1 MIYRRFYFVIIVY
14 LVWMILLAL
23 AFAFS
28 YGKDLTYTIMS
39 LISLVFVTISFGVW
53 LNRTNKK
60 LAFFFSAV
68 RNEDTSLFFPEGVG
82 FANEKLLN
90 RSLNELNTRLK
101 NARINIELQ
110 EKFYKSIMERIST
123 GIVSFYNNGVVE
135 YTNPEIKRMFS
146 MDQISH
152 ISKLNSIDPKLTDL
166 LLKIESGEQKR
177 INVKVNHN
185 LLSLA
190 VHAQTIIIQNREV
203 KIVTLQDIKSELDMH
218 EMDSW
223 QKLIR
228 ILNHEIMNS
237 VAPITSLSSTIS
249 GFYRDGEDQRR
260 PELITPRIISD
271 TIRGLNIIEDH
282 GKGLIH
288 FVESY
293 RSLTQLPKP
302 EFTRVNIRE
311 FFERITILVNSYY
324 DSEGKKNKIRPV
336 ITSRVIPGDLTLMA
350 DDKLLAQVFLNVVKN
365 SIEAFANPVN
375 SHANSVTHNK
385 ILLEGSRSSDG
396 RIILTVQDNGP
407 GMDAE
412 TVEKIFV
419 PFFTTK
425 ESGSGIGLSLSRQI
439 IRIHNG
445 NISCDSAPGIGT
457 TISMIF

>member
-1 MIYRRFYFVIIVY
+1 MIYKRFWLVIVSY
-14 LVWMILLAL
+14 LTGMILLAL
-23 AFAFS
+23 AFAFNF
-28 YGKDLTYTIMS
+28 GKDLTYTI
-39 LISLVFVTISFGVW
+39 ISLFGLAMLIVSFGVW

-68 RNEDTSLFFPEGVG
+68 RNEDTSLFFPEGAG

-90 RSLNELNTRLK
+90 KSLNELNTKLK
-101 NARINIELQ
+101 NAKINIELQ
-110 EKFYKSIMERIST
+110 EKFYKSIMERIRT
-123 GIVSFYNNGVVE
+123 GIISFYENGFVE
-135 YTNPEIKRMFS
+135 FTNPEIKRMFGI
-146 MDQISH
+146 DQIPH
-152 ISKLNSIDPKLTDL
+152 INKLKNIDPKLVEL
-166 LLKIESGEQKR
+166 LEKIGSGEHKR

-190 VHAQTIIIQNREV
+190 VHSQSIIMQNREV

-249 GFYRDGEDQRR
+249 GFYKEGENQRS
-260 PELITPRIISD
+260 PDVITPRIISD

-302 EFTRVNIRE
+302 EFIRVNIQE

-324 DSEGKKNKIRPV
+324 DTEDGSNKVNKIIKTNVTPE
-336 ITSRVIPGDLTLMA
+336 DLTLMA
-350 DDKLLAQVFLNVVKN
+350 DDKLLAQVFINVIKN
-365 SIEAFANPVN
+365 SIEAFGKI
-375 SHANSVTHNK
+375 SEGDE
-385 ILLEGSRSSDG
+385 ILLNGSRNPDG
-396 RIILTVQDNGP
+396 RVVLSVQDNGP
-407 GMDAE
+407 GMDIE

-445 NISCDSAPGIGT
+445 NISCDSTPGSGT
-457 TISMIF
+457 TVTMIF

>member
-1 MIYRRFYFVIIVY
+1 MIYKRFYLIIVVY
-14 LVWMILLAL
+14 LTTMIVLAL

-28 YGKDLTYTIMS
+28 FGKDITYS
-39 LISLVFVTISFGVW
+39 LISLFLLILLTVSFGIW

-60 LAFFFSAV
+60 LAYFFSAV
-68 RNEDTSLFFPEGVG
+68 RNEDTSLFFPESGG
-82 FANEKLLN
+82 FANENLLN
-90 RSLNELNTRLK
+90 RSLNDLNTKLK

-110 EKFYKSIMERIST
+110 ETFYKSIMERIST
-123 GIVSFYNNGVVE
+123 GIISFYTNGVVGFINSE
-135 YTNPEIKRMFS
+135 FKRMFGI
-146 MDQISH
+146 DHISH
-152 ISKLNSIDPKLTDL
+152 INKLQNIDTKLVEL
-166 LLKIESGEQKR
+166 LEKIGSGEQKR

-190 VHAQTIIIQNREV
+190 VHSQTIIIQNREI

-237 VAPITSLSSTIS
+237 VAPITSLSSTLS
-249 GFYRDGEDQRR
+249 GFYLSGNDHIK
-260 PELITPRIISD
+260 PELITKKTISD
-271 TIRGLNIIEDH
+271 TIRGLGIIEDH

-302 EFTRVNIRE
+302 ELTRLNINE
-311 FFERITILVNSYY
+311 FFERIMILVNSGFDTDNY
-324 DSEGKKNKIRPV
+324 KNEIRPL
-336 ITSRVIPGDLTLMA
+336 ITSSVTPDDLSLVA
-350 DDKLLAQVFLNVVKN
+350 DDRLLAQVFINVVKN
-365 SIEAFANPVN
+365 SIEAFGKCKEDDFI
-375 SHANSVTHNK
+375 SLS
-385 ILLEGSRSSDG
+385 GSRDPDG
-396 RIILTVQDNGP
+396 RVVLTIKDNGP
-407 GMDAE
+407 GMDAG
-412 TVEKIFV
+412 TLEKIFV

-425 ESGSGIGLSLSRQI
+425 ETGSGIGLSLSRQI

-445 NISCDSAPGIGT
+445 NITCDSTPGEGT

>member
-1 MIYRRFYFVIIVY
+1 MIYKRFY
-14 LVWMILLAL
+14 LVVLAYMAVMILFAL

-28 YGKDLTYTIMS
+28 FGRDLTYSVVS
-39 LISLVFVTISFGVW
+39 LFGIVLLSISFGVW

-90 RSLNELNTRLK
+90 KSLNELNNSLK

-110 EKFYKSIMERIST
+110 EKFYKSIMEGIRT
-123 GIVSFYNNGVVE
+123 GVISFYKNGVVE
-135 YTNPEIKRMFS
+135 FTNPEIKRMFGL
-146 MDQISH
+146 DHISH
-152 ISKLNSIDPKLTDL
+152 INKLQNIDPKLVEL
-166 LLKIESGEQKR
+166 LDKIESGDQKR

-190 VHAQTIIIQNREV
+190 VHSQTIILQKREV

-237 VAPITSLSSTIS
+237 VAPITSLSSTLS
-249 GFYRDGEDQRR
+249 GFYKSGDNQRS
-260 PELITPRIISD
+260 PELITPKIISD

-288 FVESY
+288 FIESY

-302 EFTRVNIRE
+302 EFTRVNVKE
-311 FFERITILVNSYY
+311 FFERITILVNCNF
-324 DSEGKKNKIRPV
+324 DSEVHRNEVMPL
-336 ITSRVIPGDLTLMA
+336 ITTSVAPDDLALMA
-350 DDKLLAQVFLNVVKN
+350 DDKLLAQVFINVVKN
-365 SIEAFANPVN
+365 SIEAFGKCREGD
-375 SHANSVTHNK
+375 K
-385 ILLEGSRSSDG
+385 ITINGAKNLDG
-396 RIILTVQDNGP
+396 RIVLTIKDNGP
-407 GMDAE
+407 GMD
-412 TVEKIFV
+412 TDTLEKIFV

-445 NISCDSAPGIGT
+445 NITCDSDPGKGT

>member
-1 MIYRRFYFVIIVY
+1 MIYKRFYLVIVAY
-14 LVWMILLAL
+14 LAGIILFTVAL
-23 AFAFS
+23 AFNI
-28 YGKDLTYTIMS
+28 GKDLVYTV
-39 LISLVFVTISFGVW
+39 ISLLCITFLTVSFGVW

-60 LAFFFSAV
+60 LAYFFSAV

-82 FANEKLLN
+82 FASEKLLN
-90 RSLNELNTRLK
+90 QSLNDLNNRLK
-101 NARINIELQ
+101 EAKINIELQ
-110 EKFYKSIMERIST
+110 EKFYKSIMDRIRT
-123 GIVSFYNNGVVE
+123 GIISFYENGVVE
-135 YTNPEIKRMFS
+135 FTNPEIKRMFG
-146 MDQISH
+146 MDPISH
-152 ISKLNSIDPKLTDL
+152 INKLHSIDPKLVEL
-166 LLKIESGEQKR
+166 LEKIESGETKR

-190 VHAQTIIIQNREV
+190 VHSQTMIIQNREV
-203 KIVTLQDIKSELDMH
+203 KIVTLQDIKSELDAH

-237 VAPITSLSSTIS
+237 VAPITSLSSTLS
-249 GFYRDGEDQRR
+249 GFYKSGEDQTS
-260 PELITPRIISD
+260 PDNITPKIISD

-302 EFTRVNIRE
+302 EFTRVNIKE
-311 FFERITILVNSYY
+311 FFERIMILVNSGF
-324 DSEGKKNKIRPV
+324 DTDNNKYEVRPL
-336 ITSRVIPGDLTLMA
+336 ITSSVTNDEITLVA

-365 SIEAFANPVN
+365 SIEAFGKYKEDDFISLSADRD
-375 SHANSVTHNK
+375 T
-385 ILLEGSRSSDG
+385 DG
-396 RIILTVQDNGP
+396 RVVLTIKDNGP

-412 TVEKIFV
+412 TLEKIFV

-445 NISCDSAPGIGT
+445 SITCDSSPGNGT
-457 TISMIF
+457 TIFMFF

>member
-1 MIYRRFYFVIIVY
+1 MVVY
-14 LVWMILLAL
+14 LTGVILTAL

-28 YGKDLTYTIMS
+28 FGKDLTYSAIS
-39 LISLVFVTISFGVW
+39 LLSLALISVLFGAW

-60 LAFFFSAV
+60 LAYFFSAV
-68 RNEDTSLFFPEGVG
+68 RNEDTSLFFPEKLG

-90 RSLNELNTRLK
+90 KSLNELNTRLK

-110 EKFYKSIMERIST
+110 EKFYKSIMEKIRT
-123 GIVSFYNNGVVE
+123 GIISFYNNGVVE
-135 YTNPEIKRMFS
+135 FTNPEIRKMFGLE
-146 MDQISH
+146 QIPH
-152 ISKLNSIDPKLTDL
+152 INKLRIIDPKLVEIL
-166 LLKIESGEQKR
+166 ENIESGEQRR
-177 INVKVNHN
+177 INVKVNHQ

-190 VHAQTIIIQNREV
+190 IHAQAILIQNNEI
-203 KIVTLQDIKSELDMH
+203 KIVTLQDIKSELDIH

-249 GFYRDGEDQRR
+249 GFYKNGENQRS
-260 PELITPRIISD
+260 PEVITPRIISD

-302 EFTRVNIRE
+302 EFIRVNISE
-311 FFERITILVNSYY
+311 FFERITILVNSFY
-324 DSEGKKNKIRPV
+324 DTEDESDQMNQI
-336 ITSRVIPGDLTLMA
+336 ITTNVTPEDLTLMA
-350 DDKLLAQVFLNVVKN
+350 DDKLLAQVFINVIKN
-365 SIEAFANPVN
+365 SIEAFGKI
-375 SHANSVTHNK
+375 SEGDE
-385 ILLEGSRSSDG
+385 ILLNGSRNTDG
-396 RIILTVQDNGP
+396 RVVLSVQDNGP

-445 NISCDSAPGIGT
+445 NISCDSTPGSGT
-457 TISMIF
+457 TVTMIF

>member
-1 MIYRRFYFVIIVY
+1 MIYKRFWLVVVSYLAGIV
-14 LVWMILLAL
+14 LFAL

-28 YGKDLTYTIMS
+28 LDKDLTYT
-39 LISLVFVTISFGVW
+39 LISLFCMILVTVSFGIW

-90 RSLNELNTRLK
+90 KSLNELNTRLK
-101 NARINIELQ
+101 NAKISIELQ
-110 EKFYKSIMERIST
+110 EKFYKSIMEKIRT
-123 GIVSFYNNGVVE
+123 GIISFYENGVVE
-135 YTNPEIKRMFS
+135 FTNPEIKRMFGL
-146 MDQISH
+146 DQISH
-152 ISKLNSIDPKLTDL
+152 INKLRNIDPKLVEL
-166 LLKIESGEQKR
+166 LEKIESGEQKR
-177 INVKVNHN
+177 INIKVGHN

-190 VHAQTIIIQNREV
+190 IHAQKIIIQKRDI
-203 KIVTLQDIKSELDMH
+203 KIVTLQDIKSELDIH

-237 VAPITSLSSTIS
+237 VAPITSLSSTLSDFYKS
-249 GFYRDGEDQRR
+249 GEVQRSPED
-260 PELITPRIISD
+260 ITPRIISD

-302 EFTRVNIRE
+302 EFTRVNVKE
-311 FFERITILVNSYY
+311 FFERITILINSYF
-324 DSEGKKNKIRPV
+324 DSEGYKNILRPV
-336 ITSRVIPGDLTLMA
+336 ITSSVLPDDLTLMA
-350 DDKLLAQVFLNVVKN
+350 DDKLLAQVFINVIKN
-365 SIEAFANPVN
+365 SVEAFGNSKQGNEITINAGRNP
-375 SHANSVTHNK
+375 
-385 ILLEGSRSSDG
+385 DG
-396 RIILTVQDNGP
+396 RIVLTVHDNGP
-407 GMDAE
+407 GMDAD
-412 TVEKIFV
+412 TLEKVFV

-445 NISCDSAPGIGT
+445 NITCDSAPGIGT

>member
-1 MIYRRFYFVIIVY
+1 MIYKRFWLVIVVY
-14 LVWMILLAL
+14 LAGIILFAL
-23 AFAFS
+23 VFAFS
-28 YGKDLTYTIMS
+28 FRKDITYSI
-39 LISLVFVTISFGVW
+39 ISLFSLVLITVLFGIW

-90 RSLNELNTRLK
+90 KSLNELNNRLK
-101 NARINIELQ
+101 NAKLNIELQ
-110 EKFYKSIMERIST
+110 EKFYKSIMERIRT
-123 GIVSFYNNGVVE
+123 GIISFYKNGVVE
-135 YTNPEIKRMFS
+135 FTNPEIKRMFGL
-146 MDQISH
+146 DQISH
-152 ISKLNSIDPKLTDL
+152 INKLKNIDPKLVEL
-166 LLKIESGEQKR
+166 LEKIESGEQKR

-190 VHAQTIIIQNREV
+190 VHSQSIIIQNREV

-237 VAPITSLSSTIS
+237 VAPITSLSSTLS
-249 GFYRDGEDQRR
+249 GFYKSGDDQRS
-260 PELITPRIISD
+260 PEQITPKIISD

-302 EFTRVNIRE
+302 EFTRVNIKE
-311 FFERITILVNSYY
+311 FFERITILVNSNF
-324 DSEGKKNKIRPV
+324 DSEGNKNIARPV
-336 ITSRVIPGDLTLMA
+336 ISANVVPEDLTLMA
-350 DDKLLAQVFLNVVKN
+350 DDKLLAQVFLNIVKN
-365 SIEAFANPVN
+365 SIEAFDQLGQPGEISINAGRNP
-375 SHANSVTHNK
+375 
-385 ILLEGSRSSDG
+385 EG
-396 RIILTVQDNGP
+396 RIVLAVQDNGP
-407 GMDAE
+407 GMDSE
-412 TVEKIFV
+412 TLEKIFV

-445 NISCDSAPGIGT
+445 NISCDSIPGIGT

>member
-1 MIYRRFYFVIIVY
+1 MVLYVAGVVLFAI
-14 LVWMILLAL
+14 

-28 YGKDLTYTIMS
+28 FGNDLTYSIMS
-39 LISLVFVTISFGVW
+39 LFCLTLISVSFGVW

-60 LAFFFSAV
+60 LAYFFSAV
-68 RNEDTSLFFPEGVG
+68 RNEDTSLFFPEGIG

-110 EKFYKSIMERIST
+110 EKFYKSIMENIRT
-123 GIVSFYNNGVVE
+123 GIISFYNNGVVE
-135 YTNPEIKRMFS
+135 FTNPEIKRMFGLE
-146 MDQISH
+146 QIPH
-152 ISKLNSIDPKLTDL
+152 ISKLRIIDPKLVEIL
-166 LLKIESGEQKR
+166 ENIESGEQRR
-177 INVKVNHN
+177 INVKVNHQ

-190 VHAQTIIIQNREV
+190 IHAQAILIQNNEI
-203 KIVTLQDIKSELDMH
+203 KIVTLQDIKSELDIH

-249 GFYRDGEDQRR
+249 SFYKEGEEQRS
-260 PELITPRIISD
+260 PEVITPKIISD

-302 EFTRVNIRE
+302 EFIRVNIRE

-324 DSEGKKNKIRPV
+324 DSEDETNAMNQIIKTNVDPE
-336 ITSRVIPGDLTLMA
+336 DLTLMA
-350 DDKLLAQVFLNVVKN
+350 DDKLLAQVFINVIKN
-365 SIEAFANPVN
+365 SIEAFGKI
-375 SHANSVTHNK
+375 SEGDE
-385 ILLEGSRSSDG
+385 ILLNGNRNPDG
-396 RIILTVQDNGP
+396 RVVLSVQDNGP
-407 GMDAE
+407 GMDTE

-439 IRIHNG
+439 IRLHNG
-445 NISCDSAPGIGT
+445 NITCDSTPGSGT
-457 TISMIF
+457 TVTMIF